1 MYIHVDVAT
10 KLIIGYSLKNKT
22 YGDVH
27 RAIEYVDE
35 QHKLM
40 GKKLE
45 RLTFDRESAIVVM
58 QDDIEAMGIKLSLK
72 AAGQKVGLAEI
83 SIRLMREKARATKA
97 VVRAMSGY
105 IPANQ
110 FNVDLCLDTISVL
123 NRTKRDGQRVGTV
136 STMKETSD
144 AAGASL

>member
-1 MYIHVDVAT
+1 MFIEGRHDVKTLYMYIHVDVAT

-22 YGDVH
+22 YGEVH
-27 RAIEYVDE
+27 RAIEYVGE

-72 AAGQKVGLAEI
+72 AAGQKGESQSDEGWSPRDV
-83 SIRLMREKARATKA
+83 RLYAGE
-97 VVRAMSGY
+97 
-105 IPANQ
+105 
-110 FNVDLCLDTISVL
+110 SV
-123 NRTKRDGQRVGTV
+123 
-136 STMKETSD
+136 
-144 AAGASL
+144 